1 MECRLEKR
9 DSKGKGMKRKHKGW
23 AQEGKIK
30 VKSKKEH
37 GGERRKVNRRQRVRK
52 EDRILG
58 WVEKKMAIGLE
69 SW

>member
-1 MECRLEKR
+1 MTKKMECRLEKR

-37 GGERRKVNRRQRVRK
+37 SGERRKVNRR
-52 EDRILG
+52 
-58 WVEKKMAIGLE
+58 
-69 SW
+69 